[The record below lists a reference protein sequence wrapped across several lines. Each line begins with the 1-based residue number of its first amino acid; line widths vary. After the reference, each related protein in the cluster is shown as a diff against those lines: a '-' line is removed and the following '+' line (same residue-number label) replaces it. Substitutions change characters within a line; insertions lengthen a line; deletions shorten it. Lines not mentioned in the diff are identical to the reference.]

1 MEDALLAQL
10 ENNTLD
16 DREQDRRTG
25 ENDSDVSEDEDQ
37 AIDHVSEQMQWR
49 EELNVLKRLFVLV
62 QLWPN

>member
-37 AIDHVSEQMQWR
+37 AIDHVSES
-49 EELNVLKRLFVLV
+49 V
-62 QLWPN
+62 Q